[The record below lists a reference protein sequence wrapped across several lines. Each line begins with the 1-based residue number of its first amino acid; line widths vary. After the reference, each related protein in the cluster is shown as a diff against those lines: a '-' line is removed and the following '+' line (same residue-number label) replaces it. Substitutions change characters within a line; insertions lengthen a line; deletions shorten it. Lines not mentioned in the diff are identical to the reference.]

1 MAGTRPREKATPLRH
16 GRAASAVLRSAS
28 TLGDFVY
35 AQLREEIFTRKLQSG
50 DRLRELELA
59 DRLKVSRTP
68 VREALQRLGAEGL
81 VTVTSSHGM
90 VVTELTPEKVMEL
103 YAMREILEGA
113 AARFASERASTLE
126 IEYLQNSISRM
137 RGVISPSEAAVQ
149 NQRLHDF
156 IVRSAHNEFLLKA
169 VNVLGDTMTLLG
181 TTTYSVPG
189 RIESGLR
196 DNEEIVACI
205 ARRDAEAAEQA
216 ARRHIRAASTLRL
229 EMLFGHGLDPGP
241 GKRRFK

>member
-1 MAGTRPREKATPLRH
+1 MAGTR
-16 GRAASAVLRSAS
+16 ASAKSPLKRGRTATVPRSA
-28 TLGDFVY
+28 TTRGEFVY
-35 AQLREEIFTRKLQSG
+35 AQLREEIFTRKLRSG
-50 DRLRELELA
+50 DRLREIELA
-59 DRLKVSRTP
+59 DRLRVSRTP

-81 VTVTSSHGM
+81 VMVTSSRGL
-90 VVTELTPEKVMEL
+90 VVTELTPENVMAL

-126 IEYLQNSISRM
+126 IEYLQNAISRM
-137 RGVISPSEAAVQ
+137 RGVISASEAAAQ

-169 VNVLGDTMTLLG
+169 VNALGDTMALLG

-205 ARRDAEAAEQA
+205 ARRDADAAEQA
-216 ARRHIRAASTLRL
+216 ARTHIRAASTLRL
-229 EMLFGHGLDPGP
+229 GMLFGQGVEPGAKHG
-241 GKRRFK
+241 RFK